1 MSDDFYKGMYDK
13 CYNQLVEEMGKTS
26 ALSFKLEMRER
37 ELEIVHDILNSS
49 KEKTVED
56 ILSDVEEAHWTAFN
70 EVTDKLLEKH
80 KD

>member
-1 MSDDFYKGMYDK
+1 MDDFYKGMYDK

-26 ALSFKLEMRER
+26 ALSVKLEMREK
-37 ELEIVHDILNSS
+37 ELEIVHDILNSN

-56 ILSDVEEAHWTAFN
+56 ILVNVEQAHWTACN
-70 EVTDKLLEKH
+70 EVTDKLLEKL